1 MIHSTAVIHS
11 KAQLGTGVEIGPY
24 CVVGENVRLGD
35 RCQLMSHVVVDGLT
49 TIGSE
54 NRFFPFACIGL
65 PTQDLKYRGG
75 TCCVEIGNQNTFREY
90 ATLHAPTFDGGK
102 TVVGCNGNFLAYTH
116 IAHDCRVGDHV
127 IISNVG
133 TLAGHVVV
141 EDRAVIG
148 GLAAVHQFVRI
159 GKMAMIGG
167 CSKVVQDIAPFM
179 IADGHP
185 AEVRTINKEGLKRNG
200 VAEEAQACL
209 RMAFKILFRSGLNLG
224 AALAR
229 IGTEI
234 PNCAEVRY
242 LVEFVQ
248 NSERGI
254 SK

>member
-1 MIHSTAVIHS
+1 MIHSTAVVHPDAEI
-11 KAQLGTGVEIGPY
+11 GRDVEIGPY

-35 RCQLMSHVVVDGLT
+35 RCRLMSHVVLDGLT
-49 TIGSE
+49 TIGSS
-54 NRFFPFACIGL
+54 NTFFPFACIGHQS
-65 PTQDLKYRGG
+65 QDLKYRGG
-75 TCCVEIGNQNTFREY
+75 KCYVDIGNHNTFREY
-90 ATLHAPTFDGGK
+90 ATVHASTFDGGK
-102 TVVGCNGNFLAYTH
+102 TVVGSHGNFLAYTH

-127 IISNVG
+127 IMSNVG

-167 CSKVVQDIAPFM
+167 CSKVVQDIPPFM

-200 VAEEAQACL
+200 VGEEVQSHL
-209 RMAFKILFRSGLNLG
+209 RSAFKLLFRSGLNQ
-224 AALAR
+224 AAAMEKMQQ
-229 IGTEI
+229 EI
-234 PNCAEVRY
+234 PDGPEVRF
-242 LVEFVQ
+242 LIEFVQ
-248 NSERGI
+248 KSERGI